1 MIDVSELI
9 TDPDFAA
16 PYTVY
21 RRTGKW
27 VKGRFEVSEPEILNF
42 YGAVQPASVREIQQ
56 LHIGD
61 SEHGIMKF
69 FTRKP
74 NDIFITKEFS
84 ESEEIQISDEIEF
97 DGRIYKVLQVMPW
110 HRGGWCRAFASL
122 KEGINGGEHIDT
134 PTSGGHISGGD
145 AGDTGNTGG

>member
-9 TDPDFAA
+9 TDPDFAVH
-16 PYTVY
+16 YTVY

-110 HRGGWCRAFASL
+110 HHGGWCSAFASL
-122 KEGINGGEHIDT
+122 KEDMNGRKYTDT
-134 PTSGGHISGGD
+134 PAGGRHFFGGD
-145 AGDTGNTGG
+145 AGNIGDTGG

>member
-61 SEHGIMKF
+61 NEHGIMKF

-74 NDIFITKEFS
+74 NDIFITKELS

-110 HRGGWCRAFASL
+110 HHGGWCRAFASL
-122 KEGINGGEHIDT
+122 KEGTNGREHIDT
-134 PTSGGHISGGD
+134 PTSGGHISGSD

>member
-9 TDPDFAA
+9 TDPDFAE

-27 VKGRFEVSEPEILNF
+27 EKGRFVVSEPEVLNF
-42 YGAVQPASVREIQQ
+42 YGAVQPASVREIQM

-61 SEHGIMKF
+61 NEVGIMKF

-74 NDIFITKEFS
+74 NDLYTTKNL
-84 ESEEIQISDEIEF
+84 SEEDEEIRISDEIEF

-110 HRGGWCRAFASL
+110 HHGGWCRAFASL
-122 KEGINGGEHIDT
+122 KEDNNGREDPDT
-134 PTSGGHISGGD
+134 PEGGGYIPGGD
-145 AGDTGNTGG
+145 TEDTGDT

>member
-16 PYTVY
+16 RYTVY

-27 VKGRFEVSEPEILNF
+27 VKGRFTVSEPEILNF
-42 YGAVQPASVREIQQ
+42 FGAVQPASEREIQQ

-61 SEHGIMKF
+61 SEQGVMKF

-74 NDIFITKEFS
+74 NDLYITREFS
-84 ESEEIQISDEIEF
+84 ESDDNGNDDNAQVSDEIKF
-97 DGRIYKVLQVMPW
+97 DGRMYKVLKVMPW
-110 HRGGWCRAFASL
+110 HNGGWCRAFASL
-122 KEGINGGEHIDT
+122 KE
-134 PTSGGHISGGD
+134 
-145 AGDTGNTGG
+145 

>member
-16 PYTVY
+16 PYKVY

-27 VKGRFEVSEPEILNF
+27 EKGRFVVSEPEILDF
-42 YGAVQPASVREIQQ
+42 YGAVQPAAAREIQQ
-56 LHIGD
+56 LSIGD
-61 SEHGIMKF
+61 DEHGIMKF

-74 NDIFITKEFS
+74 NELHVTREFS
-84 ESEEIQISDEIEF
+84 DADADDENKDQVSDEIEF

-110 HRGGWCRAFASL
+110 HHGGWCRAFASL
-122 KEGINGGEHIDT
+122 KE
-134 PTSGGHISGGD
+134 
-145 AGDTGNTGG
+145 

>member
-9 TDPDFAA
+9 TDPDFAV

-27 VKGRFEVSEPEILNF
+27 VKGRFEVSEPEVLKF
-42 YGAVQPASVREIQQ
+42 YGAVQPASPREIQQ

-61 SEHGIMKF
+61 TEHGVMKF

-74 NDIFITKEFS
+74 NDLYITRELNNAP
-84 ESEEIQISDEIEF
+84 EDDDEETDREDNVCVSDKIEY
-97 DGRIYKVLQVMPW
+97 DGRMYKVLQVMPW
-110 HRGGWCRAFASL
+110 NSGGWCRAFASL
-122 KEGINGGEHIDT
+122 KE
-134 PTSGGHISGGD
+134 
-145 AGDTGNTGG
+145 

>member
-9 TDPDFAA
+9 TDPDFAV

-27 VKGRFEVSEPEILNF
+27 VKGRFVVSEPEILNF
-42 YGAVQPASVREIQQ
+42 FGAVQTASPREIQQ

-61 SEHGIMKF
+61 NESGIMKF

-74 NDIFITKEFS
+74 NDLYVTRNLS
-84 ESEEIQISDEIEF
+84 ENEETPISDEIEF

-110 HRGGWCRAFASL
+110 HHGGWCRAFASL
-122 KEGINGGEHIDT
+122 KGEADSGEHTDA
-134 PTSGGHISGGD
+134 PTGGGHLSGGD
-145 AGDTGNTGG
+145 TADTGDTGR

>member
-9 TDPDFAA
+9 ADPDFAM
-16 PYTVY
+16 PYEVH

-42 YGAVQPASVREIQQ
+42 YGAVQPAEVREIRQ

-61 SEHGIMKF
+61 SEYGVMKF

-74 NDIFITKEFS
+74 NDLYITRELS
-84 ESEEIQISDEIEF
+84 ESEDIQISDEIKF
-97 DGRIYKVLQVMPW
+97 DGRIYKVLKVMPW
-110 HRGGWCRAFASL
+110 HHGGWCRAFASL
-122 KEGINGGEHIDT
+122 KEDMNGRTQVDP
-134 PTSGGHISGGD
+134 PTGGGHISGGD
-145 AGDTGNTGG
+145 AGNTGDTGG

>member
-27 VKGRFEVSEPEILNF
+27 VKGRFTVSEPEVLKY
-42 YGAVQPASVREIQQ
+42 YGAVQPASEREIQQ

-61 SEHGIMKF
+61 SEQGVMKF

-74 NDIFITKEFS
+74 NDLYITREFS
-84 ESEEIQISDEIEF
+84 ESDNDDAQVSDEIKF
-97 DGRIYKVLQVMPW
+97 NGRMYKVLKVMPW
-110 HRGGWCRAFASL
+110 HHGGWCRAYASL
-122 KEGINGGEHIDT
+122 KEGNYGSNSSDNGTG
-134 PTSGGHISGGD
+134 GGHNAGSG
-145 AGDTGNTGG
+145 AANT